1 MKSMRCYFLKNEV
14 IRAVEVVRC
23 ASDDAAIEHA
33 LQLYERRKA
42 EFGGFELWDG
52 NRLVHQRPASVR
64 RTA

>member
-1 MKSMRCYFLKNEV
+1 MKSMGCYFLKNEV

-33 LQLYERRKA
+33 LKLFEKRKN

-52 NRLVHQRPASVR
+52 NRLVHQHPARVR